1 MGKTITT
8 YLIDGTPQG
17 PRMVYVSNKN
27 CMAIVV
33 PRSKMTDIISR
44 KELQKYALYILLGET
59 EEGEPKAYI
68 GETNNFSKRIKDH
81 DQKKGFWSKA
91 LVFISQNESQ
101 IDKADVLYLEAKA
114 ITLAIKNKQYVLDE
128 NKQNPDLPI
137 LPEHKRDPDDE
148 FFDDIIFLAS
158 FIGCNIFEEPIQK
171 HDRHSINIFLT
182 GRGADA
188 QGVYNENGLTVIAGS
203 IIAPDHTNS
212 CPSPEK
218 RKKLISELTEEAD
231 GKRRLKLNKRF
242 DSPSAASVFCLG
254 RSSNGWTDWHN
265 AKGIPLKSVLNAKN
279 KSDQQ

>member
-8 YLIDGTPQG
+8 YLINGTPQG

-33 PRSKMTDIISR
+33 PRSKMTEVIAR
-44 KELQKYALYILLGET
+44 KELQKHALYILLGESD
-59 EEGEPKAYI
+59 EGEPKAYI

-114 ITLAIKNKQYVLDE
+114 IALAAKNKQFILDE
-128 NKQNPDLPI
+128 NKQNPEPTV

-148 FFDDIIFLAS
+148 FFEDIVFLAS
-158 FIGCNIFEEPIQK
+158 FIGCSIFEEPIQT
-171 HDRHSINIFLT
+171 HDKNKLGLFLS
-182 GRGADA
+182 GRGAEA
-188 QGVYNENGLTVIAGS
+188 KAVYNENGLTVLAGSVIAG
-203 IIAPDHTNS
+203 DCTNS
-212 CPSPEK
+212 CPSVDK
-218 RKKLISELTEEAD
+218 RMKLVQELTEEIE
-231 GKRRLKLNKRF
+231 GRRVLKLNKRF

-254 RSSNGWTDWHN
+254 RSSNGWREWCN
-265 AKGIPLKSVLNAKN
+265 AKGIPLKSLLGAEKM
-279 KSDQQ
+279 Q

>member
-17 PRMVYVSNKN
+17 ARMVYVSNKN

-33 PRSKMTDIISR
+33 PRSKMADVICR
-44 KELQKYALYILLGET
+44 NELQKYALYILLGET
-59 EEGEPKAYI
+59 DEGEPKAYI

-114 ITLAIKNKQYVLDE
+114 ISLALETKQFVLDE
-128 NKQNPDLPI
+128 NKQNPELPV

-148 FFDDIIFLAS
+148 FFEDIIFLAS
-158 FIGCNIFEEPIQK
+158 FIGCNIFETPNSKQSSNLLK
-171 HDRHSINIFLT
+171 LHLS

-188 QGVYNENGLTVIAGS
+188 NAIYDENGLTVLAGS
-203 IIAPDHTNS
+203 VIAPDNTNT
-212 CPSPEK
+212 CPSQAK
-218 RKKLISELTEEAD
+218 RLKFISELTSEVD
-231 GKRRLKLNKRF
+231 GKRVLKLNKRF

-254 RSSNGWTDWHN
+254 RSSNGWLDWRN
-265 AKGIPLKSVLNAKN
+265 SKGESLRSLIDSLG
-279 KSDQQ
+279 

>member
-33 PRSKMTDIISR
+33 PRSKMTDVICR

-59 EEGEPKAYI
+59 DEGEPKAYI

-114 ITLAIKNKQYVLDE
+114 ISLAIKNKQFVLDE
-128 NKQNPDLPI
+128 NKQNPELPI

-148 FFDDIIFLAS
+148 FFEDITFLAS
-158 FIGCNIFEEPIQK
+158 FIGCNIFETSEAK
-171 HDRHSINIFLT
+171 NDKNSITLFLS

-188 QGVYNENGLTVIAGS
+188 KAIYNENGLTLLAGS
-203 IIAPDHTNS
+203 IIASGNTNS

-218 RKKLISELTEEAD
+218 RLKLIKELTEIID
-231 GKRRLKLNKRF
+231 GKNVLKLNKRF

-254 RSSNGWTDWHN
+254 RSSNGWADWHN
-265 AKGIPLKSVLNAKN
+265 TKGTPLKSLMQPLN
-279 KSDQQ
+279 

>member
-1 MGKTITT
+1 MGRTITT

-33 PRSKMTDIISR
+33 PRSKMNEVIIR
-44 KELQKYALYILLGET
+44 KELQKYALYILIGET
-59 EEGEPKAYI
+59 DEGEPKAYI

-114 ITLAIKNKQYVLDE
+114 IALALTNKQYVLDE
-128 NKQNPDLPI
+128 NKQNPDLPV

-148 FFDDIIFLAS
+148 FFEDIIFLAS
-158 FIGCNIFEEPIQK
+158 FIGCNIFEEPSQK
-171 HDRHSINIFLT
+171 QDSHTIHLYLT

-188 QGVYNENGLTVIAGS
+188 RAIYNENGLTVLAGS
-203 IIAPDHTNS
+203 IIAPDNTNS
-212 CPSPEK
+212 CQAPE
-218 RKKLISELTEEAD
+218 RRRKLIAELTEDRD
-231 GKRRLKLNKRF
+231 GKRELKLNRRF
-242 DSPSAASVFCLG
+242 DSPSAASTFCLG
-254 RSSNGWTDWHN
+254 RSSNGWTDWHD
-265 AKGIPLKSVLNAKN
+265 AKGIPLKSLLNR
-279 KSDQQ
+279 

>member
-33 PRSKMTDIISR
+33 PRSKLTDVLSR

-59 EEGEPKAYI
+59 DEGEPKAYI

-114 ITLAIKNKQYVLDE
+114 ISLAIKNKQFVLDE
-128 NKQNPDLPI
+128 NKQNPVLPV

-148 FFDDIIFLAS
+148 FFEDITFLAS
-158 FIGCNIFEEPIQK
+158 FIGCNIFEAPDSK
-171 HDRHSINIFLT
+171 NDKYSTTLFLT
-182 GRGADA
+182 GRGAEA
-188 QGVYNENGLTVIAGS
+188 KAVYNENGLTVLAGS
-203 IIAPDHTNS
+203 IIAADNTTT

-218 RKKLISELTEEAD
+218 RIKLISELSEDIE
-231 GKRRLKLNKRF
+231 GKRVLKLNRRF

-254 RSSNGWTDWHN
+254 RRSNGWTAWHN
-265 AKGIPLKSVLNAKN
+265 AKGLTLKELMNASNDSAK
-279 KSDQQ
+279 